1 MHATSRKGRNP
12 GTKSLQRYRGGVIVC
27 LLALFIAMFGH
38 IEAPVAN
45 DMAAW
50 HVDGMADPADI
61 PSDRHDTASHQQ
73 CAQHIQCS
81 IQAVLPVGP
90 VVGPNGSNAAEA
102 VPEQVSGNRTIS
114 PLRHPPKTDDV
125 L

>member
-1 MHATSRKGRNP
+1 MRRMGRSL
-12 GTKSLQRYRGGVIVC
+12 GTKSLKRHRLGVVVC
-27 LLALFIAMFGH
+27 LLALFISMFGH
-38 IEAPVAN
+38 IEVLVAN
-45 DMAAW
+45 DMAVW
-50 HVDGMADPADI
+50 HIDGIADAAEL

-73 CAQHIQCS
+73 CPQHIQCS

-90 VVGPNGSNAAEA
+90 AVSPNGSNAAEA

-114 PLRHPPKTDDV
+114 PLRHPPKTEDV

>member
-1 MHATSRKGRNP
+1 MHATSRKGSRP
-12 GTKSLQRYRGGVIVC
+12 GIKSLQRHRRGVIVC

-38 IEAPVAN
+38 IEVPLAS
-45 DMAAW
+45 DMAVW
-50 HVDGMADPADI
+50 HIDGMADAGEL

-73 CAQHIQCS
+73 CPQHIQCS
-81 IQAVLPVGP
+81 MQAVLPVGAA
-90 VVGPNGSNAAEA
+90 VSPNGSNAAEA

-114 PLRHPPKTDDV
+114 PLRRPPKTEDV